1 MKVTRLREV
10 LQIFEAQGLGHL
22 ETDAREPRM
31 IEASPARLCLRTG
44 FVQSGIVG
52 KWIRESDQR
61 MVGQGEAFE
70 TRDVAAW
77 VCVTG
82 AQPGA

>member
-1 MKVTRLREV
+1 MNVTRLREV
-10 LQIFEAQGLGHL
+10 LQMLEAQGHGLL
-22 ETDAREPRM
+22 ETDAREPRI
-31 IEASPARLCLRTG
+31 IEASRAQLCLRTG

-61 MVGQGEAFE
+61 MVGQGDAFE

-77 VCVTG
+77 VCVTR
-82 AQPGA
+82 A